1 MKLNYSIIF
10 AVPLMLIL
18 LMDNMF
24 LELLAPDNPMLQVT
38 ILNLLVK
45 GMAALSLG
53 YSVFYFHRM
62 SPFMRFVFGL
72 LLLYLS
78 ALVFE
83 SYYKYNTFMVYP
95 HVFLKLFLF
104 CYIFF
109 IYTFHKNNPLPH
121 FKHVVWFTLIS
132 FALNAVLIHPDAL
145 SLSAFTSH
153 ERGIAASSVYMLVIP
168 FFFFLTNYFYKGDM
182 ANLFG
187 ALFLAFLLIFFQ
199 HRTVWIC
206 TALGVAIYYF
216 LIRYK
221 VGKPLH
227 ILAKLMP
234 IALIIMAAGF
244 VGSAFVFSVYPE
256 VIEKFQE
263 SFSDIENFESQ
274 GTGAWRYMQ
283 WISYW
288 PFIEENPFFGMR
300 FEGFELPIQFYND
313 DNDQPVFE
321 DGNGHFFHSFYVDVL
336 FYLGVAGLVIYILLI
351 YYLISRAVRAK
362 GLTGDQIV
370 LLTFVLTGPLFGF
383 SYVFTPFYYGITG
396 WCIATMEED
405 GEDIV
410 SFLKESAQ
418 RMMAR
423 RTAFRGQKILQ

>member
-10 AVPLMLIL
+10 AFPLMLIL

-24 LELLAPDNPMLQVT
+24 LELLAPDNPNLQVS
-38 ILNLLVK
+38 ILGILVK
-45 GMAALSLG
+45 GIAALSLG
-53 YSVFYFHRM
+53 YSIFYFQRM
-62 SPFMRFVFGL
+62 SPFMRFLFML
-72 LLLYLS
+72 LLLYLL
-78 ALVFE
+78 ALVYE
-83 SYYKYNTFMVYP
+83 SYYKYSTFMVYP

-121 FKHVVWFTLIS
+121 FRHIVWFILIC
-132 FALNAVLIHPDAL
+132 FGLNAVLIHPEAL
-145 SLSAFTSH
+145 SLSAFTQH
-153 ERGIAASSVYMLVIP
+153 ERGIVASSVYMLVIP
-168 FFFFLTNYFYKGDM
+168 FFYFLTNYFYKGDM
-182 ANLFG
+182 PNLFG
-187 ALFLAFLLIFFQ
+187 AFFIGFLLIFFQ

-206 TALGVAIYYF
+206 TALGVAIYYLLMRF
-216 LIRYK
+216 K
-221 VGKPLH
+221 VGKSLH
-227 ILAKLMP
+227 ILNKLMP
-234 IALIIMAAGF
+234 IVAIIMVASF
-244 VGSAFVFSVYPE
+244 LGSAFIFSVYPE
-256 VIEKFQE
+256 VVQKFQD

-288 PFIEENPFFGMR
+288 PFIEEHPLFGMR

-336 FYLGVAGLVIYILLI
+336 FYLGAAGLTIYLLLI
-351 YYLISRAVRAK
+351 GYLINRAVKSRR
-362 GLTGDQIV
+362 LTRDQIV

-396 WCIATMEED
+396 WCIATIEED
-405 GEDIV
+405 GDDV
-410 SFLKESAQ
+410 LSFLKEFGQ
-418 RMMAR
+418 RMKAR
-423 RTAFRGQKILQ
+423 RTASVPQKV